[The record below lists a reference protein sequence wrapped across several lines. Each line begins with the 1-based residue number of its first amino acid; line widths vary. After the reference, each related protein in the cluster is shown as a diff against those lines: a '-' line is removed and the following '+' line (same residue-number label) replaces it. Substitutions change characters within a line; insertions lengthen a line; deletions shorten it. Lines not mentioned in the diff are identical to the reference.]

1 MKQIW
6 NSSKNI
12 LILENNLSDKTTFF
26 GDSHLDKPAV
36 VTLALIGKEKIPT
49 TFDGY
54 PLKVALQKL
63 LDEGAACV
71 DVNCARGPNTMI
83 PLVRHLKQE
92 VKVILSCYVTSTY
105 LYFDLRLH
113 LMYKQRKKMLAYI
126 YAAIALLLSYS

>member
-1 MKQIW
+1 M
-6 NSSKNI
+6 
-12 LILENNLSDKTTFF
+12 
-26 GDSHLDKPAV
+26 

-83 PLVRHLKQE
+83 PLMRHLKQE

-105 LYFDLRLH
+105 MYFDLRLH
-113 LMYKQRKKMLAYI
+113 LMYKRRKKMLAYI